1 MATVCAANPQH
12 GSVRQ
17 PCPRPAPPAARAR
30 PRRWPCPRPAPP
42 AARTRPRRW
51 PCPRPA
57 PPAARPHAPPQV
69 AMPGRGAAGP
79 ANFTFDRVYSK
90 SDKLFPEMIVNVL
103 DRYFQVQQPAA
114 RQLRASCAPA
124 ARPTGLHACAPPAAA
139 RPDSATQRAAG
150 GNSFPIRAPP
160 HVPLMAAP
168 LNPCRRASMAPYWR
182 TGRRGRGRPSPW
194 GQQPA
199 PGTSQVRPSAPLGDT
214 PGPVSWLPPLPAVPQ
229 RVCLLE
235 AGGCGS
241 QTGFPHAGAAACVR
255 LSGSL
260 DPGAAHGAC
269 RQGHQA

>member
-1 MATVCAANPQH
+1 MSMCLRWLPHGHRLRRKSAA
-12 GSVRQ
+12 RQ
-17 PCPRPAPPAARAR
+17 RAPALPPPSAACRPRAPPQVAL
-30 PRRWPCPRPAPP
+30 PP
-42 AARTRPRRW
+42 AS
-51 PCPRPA
+51 
-57 PPAARPHAPPQV
+57 AACRPHAPPQV

-103 DRYFQVQQPAA
+103 DRYFQVQQ
-114 RQLRASCAPA
+114 PA